1 MTWSGIYSSW
11 VHMAKIRHYPSPNPS
26 SFLSWKKERRRHT
39 DQARGDAAGAMGMGS
54 YGHQPSLNFGW
65 SSCTA
70 SFTQWAPPWRCL
82 WSPVNHHL
90 AIIRR
95 QIFDAKEGRWQ
106 SICSLEIHL
115 EWLRRTML
123 VMTGWRGPRLLPRR
137 WWQGDCEQDNGGKM
151 EPDMDCS
158 KPMVALWTVLRLDQT
173 ILSYILKRSIS
184 GCSIWTTSIVHI
196 YLQNFESLL

>member
-1 MTWSGIYSSW
+1 MKWDLFIMSSYG
-11 VHMAKIRHYPSPNPS
+11 KNPPLPIPKPILI
-26 SFLSWKKERRRHT
+26 SFLEERGGGILTRP
-39 DQARGDAAGAMGMGS
+39 GAMRQGRWVWAVMGIS
-54 YGHQPSLNFGW
+54 HPWTLVDPLVH
-65 SSCTA
+65 TA
-70 SFTQWAPPWRCL
+70 SFTEWAPPWRCL

-173 ILSYILKRSIS
+173 ILVYISKRSIS
-184 GCSIWTTSIVHI
+184 GCSIWTTSIVRI